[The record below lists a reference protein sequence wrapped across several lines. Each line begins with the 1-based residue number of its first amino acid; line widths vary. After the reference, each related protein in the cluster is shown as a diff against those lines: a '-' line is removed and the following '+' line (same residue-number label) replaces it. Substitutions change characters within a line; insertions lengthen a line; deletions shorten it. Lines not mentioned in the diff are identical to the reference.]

1 MSSHMNIDDNGKVN
15 EEAKK
20 AVLEKL
26 KRKQTPQYQ
35 KLKST
40 QVTKINNDIN
50 TIVRK
55 TWNNEK
61 ENAR

>member
-26 KRKQTPQYQ
+26 KRKQTHQYQ